1 MGCRP
6 LPRCVFPQ
14 LMSKVPVSGLSF
26 TLDLGSNPEHGGFDP
41 LTGTLTRQ
49 RFLKRLAEAAQLAV
63 DAVSPFSLCI
73 ADVDQLRN
81 VNDQY
86 GQQTGDAVL
95 VAVANRFREVL
106 ASMVHH
112 PNEYLLAR
120 YDGNGFL
127 LLTQRTEL
135 PQAATIAER
144 LRASIAS
151 ESSVDGLRVTISAG
165 VAQYRIGE
173 PTDETLARAEQ
184 ALYLAKQSGRD
195 RVEIIET
202 PKIAESPG
210 DVVVPWERT
219 A

>member
-1 MGCRP
+1 MHF
-6 LPRCVFPQ
+6 PR
-14 LMSKVPVSGLSF
+14 LMLKARVSGLSF
-26 TLDLGSNPEHGGFDP
+26 TLDLGSNPEDDEFDP

-86 GQQTGDAVL
+86 GQLTGDEVL

-106 ASMVHH
+106 VSMAHH

-120 YDGNGFL
+120 YDGNSFL
-127 LLTQRTEL
+127 LLTQRTDL
-135 PQAATIAER
+135 PHASAIAER
-144 LRASIAS
+144 LRAAVAS
-151 ESSVDGLRVTISAG
+151 SASVDGLRVTISAG
-165 VAQYRIGE
+165 VSQYRIGE
-173 PTDETLARAEQ
+173 STDETLARAER
-184 ALYLAKQSGRD
+184 ALHLAKQSGRD

-202 PKIAESPG
+202 PKITENPG
-210 DVVVPWERT
+210 NVVVPWERT